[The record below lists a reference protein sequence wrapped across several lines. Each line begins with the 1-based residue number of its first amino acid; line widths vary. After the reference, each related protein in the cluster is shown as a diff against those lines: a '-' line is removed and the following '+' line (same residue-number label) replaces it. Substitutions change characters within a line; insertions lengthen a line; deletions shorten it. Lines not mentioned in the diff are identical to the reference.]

1 PGKLGDWTADSVAAT
16 KAATPGNETLINE
29 AGLLSATT
37 KTYHAGGNRTI
48 PVTLYTFKD
57 SSGAYEAYA
66 FLNGL
71 LAKADSN
78 HTLLVN
84 GNLVLQIPFM
94 AQSSTEIPPVEKWLA
109 SASDHVASPPIA
121 TYLPETN
128 KDALSQRYALGKIGF
143 QTAAKETGSEEIGK
157 LA

>member
-1 PGKLGDWTADSVAAT
+1 MRKLLTFFILILFATAVRAAEVPWPGKLGDWTADSVAAT

-78 HTLLVN
+78 HTLL
-84 GNLVLQIPFM
+84 
-94 AQSSTEIPPVEKWLA
+94 
-109 SASDHVASPPIA
+109 
-121 TYLPETN
+121 
-128 KDALSQRYALGKIGF
+128 
-143 QTAAKETGSEEIGK
+143 
-157 LA
+157 